1 MTTKNKISR
10 KNSPIGIDEILRT
23 EIRKS
28 PSVLINGVLPG
39 EGGML
44 LAGES
49 EIGKSLIRNEWS
61 VLLACGLPV
70 YGMKTPHAQTV
81 LVFQTENS
89 LSTEKERIQ
98 RIMAGHG
105 IESVHNRIHYARLTW
120 ERSLLNKSFRDNAT
134 QQIEGVG
141 ATVCFW
147 DPLISFL
154 SSTTN
159 ENNNVAMRA
168 VLDNITYINR
178 KCNCASIVI
187 DHFGQPGSDPKAE
200 IPLKYRIRGASAKR
214 DWADTIIA
222 VQATAKSENPGP
234 GRKMSFTKIRTG
246 PPRPPLFLERDRNFV
261 HHIIDDKRKATAI
274 TVMEVVR
281 LHGDESGYC
290 GSQNELCALIQ
301 EAAGCSK
308 RPSLEAV
315 KEALES
321 GQLIVEIRDGMKFWK
336 TQ

>member
-1 MTTKNKISR
+1 MTTSKKKR
-10 KNSPIGIDEILRT
+10 SPIGIDEILRK

-28 PSVLINGVLPG
+28 PPVLINGVLPG

-49 EIGKSLIRNEWS
+49 EIGKSLMRAEWS
-61 VLLACGLPV
+61 VLLACGLDV
-70 YGMKTPHAQTV
+70 YGMKTPSAQTV
-81 LVFQTENS
+81 CVFQSENS

-105 IESVHNRIHYARLTW
+105 IESVHNRIHYARFTW
-120 ERSLLNKSFRDNAT
+120 ERSLLSKSFREAAI
-134 QQIEGVG
+134 QQIEIVG

-154 SSTTN
+154 PSTVN

-168 VLDNITYINR
+168 ALDNITYINR
-178 KCNCASIVI
+178 QCKCAAIVI
-187 DHFGQPGSDPKAE
+187 DHFGQPGSDPKSE

-234 GRKMSFTKIRTG
+234 GRKLSFTKIRTG

-261 HHIIDDKRKATAI
+261 HHRTTDKRKATAI
-274 TVMEVVR
+274 TVIEVIR
-281 LHGDESGYC
+281 LHGDENGYC

-301 EAAGCSK
+301 ESAGCSK
-308 RPSLEAV
+308 RPALNAV
-315 KEALES
+315 KEALEAE
-321 GQLIVEIRDGMKFWK
+321 QIEEKIVDGSKIWRVV
-336 TQ
+336 T